1 MWYTYTK
8 EYYLAVKKN
17 EIMKFAVNLIGLE
30 EVILSEVALT
40 RKDKLHTFSHMQMLA
55 LSLYMCMLNFEYPQ
69 SPDTSKNDDFP
80 KELRMRVIQKMD
92 GK

>member
-17 EIMKFAVNLIGLE
+17 EIMRFAVNLIGLE

-40 RKDKLHTFSHMQMLA
+40 RKDKHHTFFHM
-55 LSLYMCMLNFEYPQ
+55 
-69 SPDTSKNDDFP
+69 
-80 KELRMRVIQKMD
+80 
-92 GK
+92 